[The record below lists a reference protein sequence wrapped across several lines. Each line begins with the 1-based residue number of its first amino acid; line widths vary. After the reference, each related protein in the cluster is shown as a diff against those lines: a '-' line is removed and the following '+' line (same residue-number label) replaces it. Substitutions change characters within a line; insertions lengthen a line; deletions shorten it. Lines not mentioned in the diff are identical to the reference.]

1 MDAASLVR
9 EMSNEMKDL
18 EETLRVHAYPAKVAE
33 GSIGKTA
40 LQKFA
45 GEQFHIIR
53 SDLRSVAALVTRFGA
68 LPSREY
74 FWNILQGEKAALEAL
89 KALAAALGV
98 SENWLDSYDPTPKGQ
113 AYTAYLA
120 WLGSYGGQ
128 GQVAAALL
136 VNFPAWGYNC
146 GRMSSALKSRH
157 GLKDSEVAFFDLFA
171 SPPPD
176 LEESGLAVI
185 AAGLAAGETPLEIKR
200 AARLLQAYEL
210 MFWDGMLEIALPSSR

>member
-9 EMSNEMKDL
+9 EMTQEMAEL
-18 EETLRVHAYPAKVAE
+18 EETLKRHAYPEKVAE
-33 GSIGKTA
+33 GIIGKSA

-74 FWNILQGEKAALEAL
+74 FWNMLQGEKAAFEAL

-98 SENWLDSYDPTPKGQ
+98 SESWLGSYDPTPKGH

-146 GRMSSALKSRH
+146 GRMSAALKSHH
-157 GLKDSEVAFFDLFA
+157 GLKDSDVTFFDLFA
-171 SPPPD
+171 TPPSD
-176 LEESGLAVI
+176 LQESSLAVI
-185 AAGLAAGETPLEIKR
+185 AAGLAAGETPREIKR

-210 MFWDGMLEIALPSSR
+210 MFWDGMLELAQTSP

>member
-1 MDAASLVR
+1 MDATSLVR
-9 EMSNEMKDL
+9 ELSQEMAAL
-18 EETLRVHAYPAKVAE
+18 EQTLKGHSYPEKVAE
-33 GSIGKTA
+33 GIIGKTA

-53 SDLRSVAALVTRFGA
+53 SDLRSVASLVTRFGA
-68 LPSREY
+68 LHSREY
-74 FWNILQGEKAALEAL
+74 FWNILQGEKAAFEAL
-89 KALAAALGV
+89 RALAGALGV
-98 SENWLDSYDPTPKGQ
+98 TGNWLDEYDPTPKGQ

-146 GRMSSALKSRH
+146 GRMSAALKSRH
-157 GLKDSEVAFFDLFA
+157 GLKDAEVAFFDLFA

-185 AAGLAAGETPLEIKR
+185 NAGLAAGETPREIKR

-210 MFWDGMLEIALPSSR
+210 MFWDGMLEIAQTSS